1 MYIPIIK
8 TGEAEIRA
16 LSKLTP
22 VMLKGMIPIIELT
35 RGRQKT
41 RTEGAKKI
49 VSYPFENRLSKVK
62 EYLKKLIKSLLKDM
76 GFDVEIEITV
86 NNDTPTYRLYST
98 NDALLIG
105 KDGKNLKALT
115 TVVNAILTKEIN
127 TNYRFLIDVSDYKE
141 KNDRKIERLAKK
153 LAREVKET
161 KVEVK
166 MDSMNSYQRRLVHNI
181 LNNNKYVYT
190 ESVGEEPNRCVVIK
204 PRD

>member
-1 MYIPIIK
+1 MINKHSYTGKTYEEAVNKAKIDLQELEENLIINTKEEKK
-8 TGEAEIRA
+8 TL
-16 LSKLTP
+16 LSKKLE
-22 VMLKGMIPIIELT
+22 IEVIEK
-35 RGRQKT
+35 R
-41 RTEGAKKI
+41 E
-49 VSYPFENRLSKVK
+49 VK
-62 EYLKKLIKSLLKDM
+62 EYLKKVIKSLLKDM

-141 KNDRKIERLAKK
+141 KNDRRIERLAKK
-153 LAREVKET
+153 LAREVKMT

>member
-1 MYIPIIK
+1 MVNKHNYTGKTYEEAVNKAKIDLQELEENLIINTKEEKK
-8 TGEAEIRA
+8 TL
-16 LSKLTP
+16 LSKK
-22 VMLKGMIPIIELT
+22 VEIEVIEK
-35 RGRQKT
+35 R
-41 RTEGAKKI
+41 E
-49 VSYPFENRLSKVK
+49 VK
-62 EYLKKLIKSLLKDM
+62 EYLKKQIKSLLKDM

-127 TNYRFLIDVSDYKE
+127 SNYKFLIDVSDYKE
-141 KNDRKIERLAKK
+141 KNDRRIESLAKR
-153 LAREVKET
+153 LAREVKMT

>member
-1 MYIPIIK
+1 MINKHSYTGKTYEEAVNKAKIDLQELEENLIINTKEEKK
-8 TGEAEIRA
+8 TI
-16 LSKLTP
+16 LSK
-22 VMLKGMIPIIELT
+22 KIEIEVIEK
-35 RGRQKT
+35 R
-41 RTEGAKKI
+41 E
-49 VSYPFENRLSKVK
+49 VK
-62 EYLKKLIKSLLKDM
+62 EYLKKVIKNLLKDM
-76 GFDVEIEITV
+76 GFDVDLEITV

-141 KNDRKIERLAKK
+141 KNDKRIERLAKK
-153 LAREVKET
+153 LAREVKLT

-166 MDSMNSYQRRLVHNI
+166 MDYMNSYQRRLVHNI

>member
-1 MYIPIIK
+1 MINKHIYTGKTYEEAVNKAKIDLQELEENLIINTKEEKK
-8 TGEAEIRA
+8 TL
-16 LSKLTP
+16 LSKK
-22 VMLKGMIPIIELT
+22 VEIEVIEK
-35 RGRQKT
+35 R
-41 RTEGAKKI
+41 E
-49 VSYPFENRLSKVK
+49 VK
-62 EYLKKLIKSLLKDM
+62 EYLKKQIKSLLKDM

-141 KNDRKIERLAKK
+141 KNDRRIERLAKK

>member
-1 MYIPIIK
+1 MVNKHSYTGKTYEEAVNKAKIDLQELEENLIINTKEEKK
-8 TGEAEIRA
+8 TL
-16 LSKLTP
+16 LSKK
-22 VMLKGMIPIIELT
+22 VEIEVIEK
-35 RGRQKT
+35 R
-41 RTEGAKKI
+41 E
-49 VSYPFENRLSKVK
+49 VK
-62 EYLKKLIKSLLKDM
+62 EYLKKVIKNLLKDM
-76 GFDVEIEITV
+76 SFEIDLEITV

-141 KNDRKIERLAKK
+141 KNDRRIERLAKK
-153 LAREVKET
+153 LAREVKMT

>member
-1 MYIPIIK
+1 MVNKHSYTGKTYEEAVNKAKIDLQELEENLIINAKEEKK
-8 TGEAEIRA
+8 TL
-16 LSKLTP
+16 LSKK
-22 VMLKGMIPIIELT
+22 VEIEVIEK
-35 RGRQKT
+35 R
-41 RTEGAKKI
+41 E
-49 VSYPFENRLSKVK
+49 VK
-62 EYLKKLIKSLLKDM
+62 EYLKKVIKSLLKDM
-76 GFDVEIEITV
+76 GFEIDLEITV

-141 KNDRKIERLAKK
+141 KNDRRIESLAKK
-153 LAREVKET
+153 LAREVKMT

>member
-1 MYIPIIK
+1 MINKHSYTGKTYEEAVNKAKIDLQELEENLIINTEEEKK
-8 TGEAEIRA
+8 TL
-16 LSKLTP
+16 LSK
-22 VMLKGMIPIIELT
+22 KIEIEVIEK
-35 RGRQKT
+35 R
-41 RTEGAKKI
+41 E
-49 VSYPFENRLSKVK
+49 VK
-62 EYLKKLIKSLLKDM
+62 EYLKKVIKSLLKDM

-141 KNDRKIERLAKK
+141 KNDRRIERLAKK
-153 LAREVKET
+153 LAREVKMT

>member
-1 MYIPIIK
+1 MINKHEFIGKSYEEAVNKAKIDLQELEENLIINKKEEKK
-8 TGEAEIRA
+8 TL
-16 LSKLTP
+16 LSKK
-22 VMLKGMIPIIELT
+22 VEIEVIEK
-35 RGRQKT
+35 R
-41 RTEGAKKI
+41 E
-49 VSYPFENRLSKVK
+49 VK
-62 EYLKKLIKSLLKDM
+62 EYLKKVIKILLKDM

-86 NNDTPTYRLYST
+86 NNDIPTYRLFST

-115 TVVNAILTKEIN
+115 TVVNAMLTKEIKS
-127 TNYRFLIDVSDYKE
+127 NYRFLIDVSDYKV
-141 KNDRKIERLAKK
+141 KNDQRIEKLAKK
-153 LAREVKET
+153 LAREVRET

-190 ESVGEEPNRCVVIK
+190 ESIGEEPNRYVVIK

>member
-1 MYIPIIK
+1 MINKHSYTGKTYEEAVNKAKIDLQELEENLIINTKEEKK
-8 TGEAEIRA
+8 TL
-16 LSKLTP
+16 LSK
-22 VMLKGMIPIIELT
+22 KIEIEVIEK
-35 RGRQKT
+35 R
-41 RTEGAKKI
+41 E
-49 VSYPFENRLSKVK
+49 VK
-62 EYLKKLIKSLLKDM
+62 EYLKKVIKSLLKDM

-115 TVVNAILTKEIN
+115 TVVNATLTKEIN
-127 TNYRFLIDVSDYKE
+127 TNYRFLIDISDYKE
-141 KNDRKIERLAKK
+141 KNDRRIERLAKK
-153 LAREVKET
+153 LAREVKMT

>member
-1 MYIPIIK
+1 MINKHSYTGKTYEEAVNKAKIDLQELEENLIINTKEEKK
-8 TGEAEIRA
+8 TL
-16 LSKLTP
+16 LSK
-22 VMLKGMIPIIELT
+22 KIEIEVIEK
-35 RGRQKT
+35 R
-41 RTEGAKKI
+41 E
-49 VSYPFENRLSKVK
+49 VK
-62 EYLKKLIKSLLKDM
+62 EYLKKVIKSLLKDM

-141 KNDRKIERLAKK
+141 KNDRRIERLAKK

>member
-1 MYIPIIK
+1 MVNKHEYTGKTYEEAVNKAKIDLQELEENLIINTKEEKK
-8 TGEAEIRA
+8 TL
-16 LSKLTP
+16 LSKK
-22 VMLKGMIPIIELT
+22 VEIEVIEK
-35 RGRQKT
+35 R
-41 RTEGAKKI
+41 E
-49 VSYPFENRLSKVK
+49 VK
-62 EYLKKLIKSLLKDM
+62 DYLKKLIKTLLKDM

-86 NNDTPTYRLYST
+86 NNNTPTYRLYST

-127 TNYRFLIDVSDYKE
+127 SNYRFLIDVSDYKE
-141 KNDRKIERLAKK
+141 KNDRRIERLAKK
-153 LAREVKET
+153 LAREVRET

>member
-1 MYIPIIK
+1 MINKHSYTGKTYEEAVNKAKIDLQELEENLIINTKEEKK
-8 TGEAEIRA
+8 TL
-16 LSKLTP
+16 LSKK
-22 VMLKGMIPIIELT
+22 VEIEVIEK
-35 RGRQKT
+35 R
-41 RTEGAKKI
+41 E
-49 VSYPFENRLSKVK
+49 VK
-62 EYLKKLIKSLLKDM
+62 EYLKKQIKSLLKDM

-141 KNDRKIERLAKK
+141 KNDRRIERLAKK
-153 LAREVKET
+153 LAREVKMT

>member
-1 MYIPIIK
+1 MVNKHEFTGKTYEEAVNKAKIELQELEENLIITTKEEKK
-8 TGEAEIRA
+8 TL
-16 LSKLTP
+16 LSKK
-22 VMLKGMIPIIELT
+22 VEIEVIEK
-35 RGRQKT
+35 R
-41 RTEGAKKI
+41 E
-49 VSYPFENRLSKVK
+49 VK
-62 EYLKKLIKSLLKDM
+62 EYLKKIIKSLLKDM
-76 GFDVEIEITV
+76 GFEIDLEITV

-127 TNYRFLIDVSDYKE
+127 TNYRFLIDVSNYKE
-141 KNDRKIERLAKK
+141 KNDRRIERLAKK

>member
-1 MYIPIIK
+1 MVNKHIYTGKTYEEAVNKAKIDLQELEENLIINTKEEKK
-8 TGEAEIRA
+8 TL
-16 LSKLTP
+16 LSKK
-22 VMLKGMIPIIELT
+22 VEIEVIEK
-35 RGRQKT
+35 R
-41 RTEGAKKI
+41 E
-49 VSYPFENRLSKVK
+49 VK

>member
-1 MYIPIIK
+1 MVNKHIYTGKTYEEAVNKAKIDLQELEENLIINTKEEKK
-8 TGEAEIRA
+8 TL
-16 LSKLTP
+16 LSKK
-22 VMLKGMIPIIELT
+22 VEIEVIEK
-35 RGRQKT
+35 R
-41 RTEGAKKI
+41 E
-49 VSYPFENRLSKVK
+49 VK
-62 EYLKKLIKSLLKDM
+62 EYLKKVIKNLLKDM
-76 GFDVEIEITV
+76 GFEIDLEITV

-141 KNDRKIERLAKK
+141 KNDRRIERLAKK
-153 LAREVKET
+153 LAREVKMT

>member
-1 MYIPIIK
+1 MINKHSYTGKTYEEAVNKDKIDLQELEENLIINTKEEKK
-8 TGEAEIRA
+8 TL
-16 LSKLTP
+16 LSKK
-22 VMLKGMIPIIELT
+22 VEIEVIEK
-35 RGRQKT
+35 R
-41 RTEGAKKI
+41 E
-49 VSYPFENRLSKVK
+49 VK
-62 EYLKKLIKSLLKDM
+62 EYLKKQIKSLLKDM

-141 KNDRKIERLAKK
+141 KNDRRIERLAKK
-153 LAREVKET
+153 LAREVKMT

>member
-1 MYIPIIK
+1 MVNKHSYTGKTYEEAVNKAKIDLQELEENLIINTKEEKK
-8 TGEAEIRA
+8 TL
-16 LSKLTP
+16 LSKK
-22 VMLKGMIPIIELT
+22 VEIEVIEK
-35 RGRQKT
+35 R
-41 RTEGAKKI
+41 E
-49 VSYPFENRLSKVK
+49 VK
-62 EYLKKLIKSLLKDM
+62 EYLKKVIKNLLKDM
-76 GFDVEIEITV
+76 GFEIDLEITV

-141 KNDRKIERLAKK
+141 KNDRRIERLAKK
-153 LAREVKET
+153 LAREVKMT

>member
-1 MYIPIIK
+1 MVNKHIYTGKTYEEAVNKAKIDLQELEENLIINTKEEKK
-8 TGEAEIRA
+8 TL
-16 LSKLTP
+16 LSKK
-22 VMLKGMIPIIELT
+22 VEIEVIEK
-35 RGRQKT
+35 R
-41 RTEGAKKI
+41 E
-49 VSYPFENRLSKVK
+49 VK
-62 EYLKKLIKSLLKDM
+62 EYLKKQIKSLLKDM

-141 KNDRKIERLAKK
+141 KNDRRIERLAKK
-153 LAREVKET
+153 LAREVKMT

>member
-1 MYIPIIK
+1 MVNKHEFTGKTYEEAVNKAKIELQELEENLIITTKEEKK
-8 TGEAEIRA
+8 TL
-16 LSKLTP
+16 LSKK
-22 VMLKGMIPIIELT
+22 VEIEVIEK
-35 RGRQKT
+35 R
-41 RTEGAKKI
+41 E
-49 VSYPFENRLSKVK
+49 VK
-62 EYLKKLIKSLLKDM
+62 EYLKKIIKSLLKDM
-76 GFDVEIEITV
+76 GFEIDLEITV

-141 KNDRKIERLAKK
+141 KNDRRIESLAKR
-153 LAREVKET
+153 LAREVKMT

>member
-1 MYIPIIK
+1 MINKHSYTGKTYEEAVNKAKIDLQELEENLIINTKEEKK
-8 TGEAEIRA
+8 TL
-16 LSKLTP
+16 LSK
-22 VMLKGMIPIIELT
+22 KIEIEVIEK
-35 RGRQKT
+35 R
-41 RTEGAKKI
+41 E
-49 VSYPFENRLSKVK
+49 VK
-62 EYLKKLIKSLLKDM
+62 EYLKKVIKSLLKDM

-86 NNDTPTYRLYST
+86 NNDTPTFRLYST

-141 KNDRKIERLAKK
+141 KNDRRIERLAKK
-153 LAREVKET
+153 LAREVKMT

-190 ESVGEEPNRCVVIK
+190 ESVGEEPNRYVVIK

>member
-1 MYIPIIK
+1 MLNKHSYTGKTYEEAVNKAKIDLQELEENLIINTKEEKK
-8 TGEAEIRA
+8 TL
-16 LSKLTP
+16 LSKK
-22 VMLKGMIPIIELT
+22 VEIEVIEK
-35 RGRQKT
+35 R
-41 RTEGAKKI
+41 EA
-49 VSYPFENRLSKVK
+49 K
-62 EYLKKLIKSLLKDM
+62 EYLKKIIKSLLKDM

-141 KNDRKIERLAKK
+141 KNDRRIERLAKK
-153 LAREVKET
+153 LAREVKMT

-190 ESVGEEPNRCVVIK
+190 ESIGEEPNRCVVIK

>member
-1 MYIPIIK
+1 MVNKHEYTGKTYEEAVNKAKIDLQELEENLIINTKEEKK
-8 TGEAEIRA
+8 TL
-16 LSKLTP
+16 LSKK
-22 VMLKGMIPIIELT
+22 VEIEVIEK
-35 RGRQKT
+35 R
-41 RTEGAKKI
+41 E
-49 VSYPFENRLSKVK
+49 VK
-62 EYLKKLIKSLLKDM
+62 DYLKKLIKTLLKDM

-86 NNDTPTYRLYST
+86 NNNTPTYRLYST

-127 TNYRFLIDVSDYKE
+127 SNYKFLIDVSDYKE
-141 KNDRKIERLAKK
+141 KNDRRIERLAKK
-153 LAREVKET
+153 LAREVRET

-190 ESVGEEPNRCVVIK
+190 ESVGEEPNRSVVIK
-204 PRD
+204 PRE

>member
-1 MYIPIIK
+1 MINKHSYTGKTYEEAVNKAKIDLQELEENLIINTKEEKK
-8 TGEAEIRA
+8 TL
-16 LSKLTP
+16 LSK
-22 VMLKGMIPIIELT
+22 KIEIEVIEK
-35 RGRQKT
+35 R
-41 RTEGAKKI
+41 E
-49 VSYPFENRLSKVK
+49 VK
-62 EYLKKLIKSLLKDM
+62 EYLKKVIKSLLKDM

-127 TNYRFLIDVSDYKE
+127 NNYRYLIDVSDYKE
-141 KNDRKIERLAKK
+141 KNDRRIERLAKK
-153 LAREVKET
+153 LAREVKMT

>member
-1 MYIPIIK
+1 MVNKHIYTGKTYEEAKDKAKIDLQELEENLIINK
-8 TGEAEIRA
+8 KEEKKKL
-16 LSKLTP
+16 LSKK
-22 VMLKGMIPIIELT
+22 VEIEVIEK
-35 RGRQKT
+35 R
-41 RTEGAKKI
+41 E
-49 VSYPFENRLSKVK
+49 VK
-62 EYLKKLIKSLLKDM
+62 EYLKRLIKTLLKDM
-76 GFDVEIEITV
+76 GFEVEIEITV

-115 TVVNAILTKEIN
+115 TVVNAIMTKEIN
-127 TNYRFLIDVSDYKE
+127 SNYRFLIDVSDYKE
-141 KNDRKIERLAKK
+141 RNDRKIEALAKR
-153 LAREVKET
+153 LAREVKST

-190 ESVGEEPNRCVVIK
+190 ESVGEEPNRSVVIK